1 LEILTDMAIGNERV
15 VTAKLPADLVA
26 RLDDVA
32 QSMERSK
39 SWIIRQAL
47 HEWLA
52 EEERRH
58 ELTMEGLRDI
68 DEGRVVSHEDIL
80 AMVALKKAQARAKD

>member
-1 LEILTDMAIGNERV
+1 MAIGNERV

-80 AMVALKKAQARAKD
+80 AMVALKKAQAREKE

>member
-1 LEILTDMAIGNERV
+1 MAIGNERV
-15 VTAKLPADLVA
+15 VTAKLPADLEA
-26 RLDDVA
+26 RLYDVA

-47 HEWLA
+47 REWLA

-80 AMVALKKAQARAKD
+80 AMVALKKAQARAKE

>member
-1 LEILTDMAIGNERV
+1 MAIGDERV

-32 QSMERSK
+32 RSIERTK
-39 SWIIRQAL
+39 SWIIREAL
-47 HEWLA
+47 RDWLA

-58 ELTMEGLRDI
+58 ELTMESMRDF

>member
-1 LEILTDMAIGNERV
+1 MAIGDERV

-32 QSMERSK
+32 RSIERTK
-39 SWIIRQAL
+39 SWIIREAL
-47 HEWLA
+47 REWLA

-58 ELTMEGLRDI
+58 ELTKEGLRDI
-68 DEGRVVSHEDIL
+68 DEGRIVSHEDVL